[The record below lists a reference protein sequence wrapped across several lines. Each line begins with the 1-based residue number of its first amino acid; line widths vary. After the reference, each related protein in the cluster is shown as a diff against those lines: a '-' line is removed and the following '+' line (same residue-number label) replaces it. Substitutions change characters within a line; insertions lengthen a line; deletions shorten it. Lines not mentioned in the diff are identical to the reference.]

1 MDNNITNPTIISWW
15 EENMYGDIPTP
26 KAPDDYA
33 KKFNYEIFRERIKI
47 LLEEHDMTQLSL
59 AEYLR
64 IDPQTM
70 NRWFNGHRKTP
81 IKYVTLYEIAWYFNV
96 NVHYL
101 YDRDFST
108 PHKNFDDTKA
118 AMQRIVV
125 KHKPLLDLMR
135 NIGVKYDPFPLPDD
149 LDFAFSLD
157 GSTLMQGYDDMLCKL
172 EKKVSLFL
180 QLEILRGES
189 DVQQMF
195 NKSLKRYE
203 TQKTDM

>member
-26 KAPDDYA
+26 KAPDDYVE
-33 KKFNYEIFRERIKI
+33 KFDYEIFRERIKS
-47 LLEEHDMTQLSL
+47 LLDKHGMTQLSL

-81 IKYVTLYEIAWYFNV
+81 IKFVTLVEIAWYFNIDAQ
-96 NVHYL
+96 YL
-101 YDRDFST
+101 YDRDYST
-108 PHKNFDDTKA
+108 PHKDFDNTKSA
-118 AMQRIVV
+118 VQNIAL

-135 NIGVKYDPFPLPDD
+135 NLGVKYDPFPLPDD
-149 LDFAFSLD
+149 YELAFSLD
-157 GSTLMQGYDDMLCKL
+157 TSILTQGYDDMLCKL

-189 DVQQMF
+189 DVQHLF
-195 NKSLKRYE
+195 NKSLKRHE
-203 TQKTDM
+203 TQKKDV